1 MIDVDTAG
9 LVFAIVATGIATFSL
24 RKNIQTKRQIESIFS
39 GLEHGDNNLID
50 TIEKYFTQVKSTD
63 AKLSKIQ
70 KNYQHLSRIAATSL
84 QKTAIVRFNPFK
96 NTGGDQSFALSLLD
110 NHDSGFMLTS
120 IHSREGT
127 RVYIKPI
134 RYGTSD
140 HTLSKEE
147 LSALNAAMNRTQ
159 DTKGQSKYEKTS
171 S

>member
-1 MIDVDTAG
+1 MIDIQTTG
-9 LVFAIVATGIATFSL
+9 LILAIIATGIAALSL
-24 RKNIQTKRQIESIFS
+24 RKNIQTKRQIENIFS
-39 GLEHGDNNLID
+39 GLEHNDSNLID
-50 TIEKYFTQVKSTD
+50 TIEKYFTQVKSTEE
-63 AKLSKIQ
+63 KLGKIQ
-70 KNYQHLSRIAATSL
+70 KNYQQLSRIAATSL

-147 LSALNAAMNRTQ
+147 QSALDAAMNKTPE
-159 DTKGQSKYEKTS
+159 QSKRGKMNS
-171 S
+171 